1 MSPMLPM
8 LPMLPG
14 RTHALA
20 SFIPRAQLIMRE
32 AEDEAEQ
39 MFYIIVSISLYIY
52 GIIIVSHNCFYIYIY
67 GIIIASHNC
76 FYIYIRDYN
85 CFFMEVL
92 YLYFRGGL
100 L

>member
-39 MFYIIVSISLYIY
+39 LFYL
-52 GIIIVSHNCFYIYIY
+52 HNCFYICIW
-67 GIIIASHNC
+67 
-76 FYIYIRDYN
+76 DYN